1 MSENV
6 EVPKPAQTVEE
17 FEASNVAQAPVEQ
30 TLVGVPADP
39 PEGTTV
45 TGASTPVVTDPLK
58 AAMADA
64 GYTVKEAEQIVSN
77 LSQHGLTITTVE
89 EAAAGVEQIVAT
101 VKGDPAMVAHVKT
114 VFEEI
119 GVGVHNAEA
128 FFAHL
133 FAHGIAVVPAST
145 VTPSTDASGK

>member
-17 FEASNVAQAPVEQ
+17 FEASNVSQAPVEQ

-101 VKGDPAMVAHVKT
+101 VKGDPAMLYT
-114 VFEEI
+114 
-119 GVGVHNAEA
+119 
-128 FFAHL
+128 
-133 FAHGIAVVPAST
+133 S
-145 VTPSTDASGK
+145 DAADDLLCVDL